1 MSLQPSHQPH
11 NKIAM
16 HQLITLIQRH
26 QANKK
31 CFAIQDAYKLI
42 YQSVFGI
49 EHLLN
54 DVEVAKGYLEREIDA
69 LVADDVEA
77 MLESIAPDG
86 EVVRLNLRPY
96 KFRCGNVD
104 RLFEAML
111 RSAELISGS
120 RDDFVQLWGDF
131 KQAVRHNMLDFNPA
145 ELAAFDHL
153 VHCENYPPKHHSPAY
168 REANQPAYRVLKRE
182 IAEQLQQPDNL

>member
-1 MSLQPSHQPH
+1 MSLQRSRQPH
-11 NKIAM
+11 DKMAM
-16 HQLITLIQRH
+16 QQLIIIIHNH

-69 LVADDVEA
+69 VVADDVEA

-96 KFRCGNVD
+96 KFHRGDVD
-104 RLFEAML
+104 RLFEAMR

-153 VHCENYPPKHHSPAY
+153 VHCENYPPMRHSPSY
-168 REANQPAYRVLKRE
+168 RAANQPAYRVLKRE
-182 IAEQLQQPDNL
+182 SAEQVQQLDNL